1 VEGAGGAEVSV
12 AREFAPPRKGKQN
25 NPKQGAGKRA
35 REDYA
40 GGAQRAGKKSRAVEA
55 GVQEGGEAEA
65 ADGQKRE
72 AGGQKEKAGG
82 KAEKGK
88 KAASSKKGGA
98 GALLE
103 DKGAQLAMIDHIGAS
118 KEGKISAKLS
128 QEKDKW
134 PPARP
139 TALRPRAAGSPGASR
154 VGQAGARL
162 PRGGRCV
169 RVGVAGRR

>member
-1 VEGAGGAEVSV
+1 V

-35 REDYA
+35 RDDYA
-40 GGAQRAGKKSRAVEA
+40 GGAQRAKKSRAAEA
-55 GVQEGGEAEA
+55 GVQVGGEAEA

-72 AGGQKEKAGG
+72 AGGQKAKAEG

-103 DKGAQLAMIDHIGAS
+103 DDKAPAATARGQHTCRVLARKAPDRAFSHAITWSQRAS
-118 KEGKISAKLS
+118 
-128 QEKDKW
+128 
-134 PPARP
+134 PPASQG
-139 TALRPRAAGSPGASR
+139 TWSSSP
-154 VGQAGARL
+154 
-162 PRGGRCV
+162 
-169 RVGVAGRR
+169 

>member
-1 VEGAGGAEVSV
+1 VEGAGGAEASV

-35 REDYA
+35 RDDYA
-40 GGAQRAGKKSRAVEA
+40 GGAQRAKKSRAAEA
-55 GVQEGGEAEA
+55 GVQVGGEAEA

-72 AGGQKEKAGG
+72 AGGQKAKAEG

-103 DKGAQLAMIDHIGAS
+103 DKGAQLAMIDYIGAS

-139 TALRPRAAGSPGASR
+139 TALRPRAAGGAGASR
-154 VGQAGARL
+154 VGQAGSRL

-169 RVGVAGRR
+169 RVGGAGRR